1 MWVLNTRFLSSIY
14 QILHIKH
21 VPEILCSRLK
31 EGIGISKRLVKELRN
46 GWIIFVFP
54 LSTIEDFINV
64 RGIVPLESVPWTLA
78 LEMELVV
85 LILVPLLRFKT
96 VFGFIFELVSET
108 QFIVIL
114 VSMDFL
120 CVSRGKEPSLHFDDD
135 MRTFFEEVSDFWD
148 AFCLQ

>member
-1 MWVLNTRFLSSIY
+1 M
-14 QILHIKH
+14 
-21 VPEILCSRLK
+21 
-31 EGIGISKRLVKELRN
+31 
-46 GWIIFVFP
+46 FP
-54 LSTIEDFINV
+54 LSTVEDFINV
-64 RGIVPLESVPWTLA
+64 RGIVPLESVPLTLA

-135 MRTFFEEVSDFWD
+135 MRTFFEEVSDF
-148 AFCLQ
+148 